1 MKNKPKTNKWVDPTR
16 PATIMEQIEQLE
28 VRFLALSLDHP
39 RQEWKAFNHY
49 LAKLINQTQQDTL
62 EWCLKEVEKNK
73 NHIMIE
79 NFDVSKKYSKG
90 WNNCV
95 EHISQAIKQRIK
107 SLKEN
112 NGKH

>member
-1 MKNKPKTNKWVDPTR
+1 MTNKPKTNKWVDKPYWEILEGLQSGEIELT
-16 PATIMEQIEQLE
+16 EQDWQE
-28 VRFLALSLDHP
+28 FLD
-39 RQEWKAFNHY
+39 R
-49 LAKLINQTQQDTL
+49 IRTQTQQDTL